1 MLNTSLLVD
10 LIVLLSPNSPTT
22 ISSFIWTDAPTYRHE
37 LIFKGVPLLVAFL
50 STGFVLHSN
59 LVFKSA
65 KYVGVLKRGENKWE
79 ENINDP
85 MVAKIGRGNVE
96 KVRRQL
102 EHDNY
107 AMEEKSIKIW
117 AQQCDEHF

>member
-1 MLNTSLLVD
+1 MLNQSLLVD

-22 ISSFIWTDAPTYRHE
+22 ISSFIWKDTPTYRHQF
-37 LIFKGVPLLVAFL
+37 IFKGIPLLVAFL

-59 LVFKSA
+59 LVFKNA
-65 KYVGVLKRGENKWE
+65 KYVGVIKRGDNKWE
-79 ENINDP
+79 ESINDP

-107 AMEEKSIKIW
+107 VMDEKMMKVW
-117 AQQCDEHF
+117 ARQRDEHF

>member
-1 MLNTSLLVD
+1 M
-10 LIVLLSPNSPTT
+10 
-22 ISSFIWTDAPTYRHE
+22 
-37 LIFKGVPLLVAFL
+37 LVAFL
-50 STGFVLHSN
+50 STGLVLHSN
-59 LVFKSA
+59 LVFKNA
-65 KYVGVLKRGENKWE
+65 KYVGVIKRGDNKWE

-107 AMEEKSIKIW
+107 AMEEKSIKTW
-117 AQQCDEHF
+117 ARQCDEHF